1 MKFDLRF
8 PIGALFSFYG
18 VVLALYGFA
27 TNNSDVYQRSLGI
40 NINLAWGLVLLVF
53 GVAMLWLAWR
63 AGNRAPEGGEKTE
76 KDTNPKTP
84 PTVTMK

>member
-18 VVLALYGFA
+18 VTLVLYGFA

-40 NINLAWGLVLLVF
+40 NVNLAWGLVLLVF
-53 GVAMLWLAWR
+53 GIAMLWLAFR
-63 AGNRAPEGGEKTE
+63 ARRRAPEAGAPSEKN
-76 KDTNPKTP
+76 TNPKTP
-84 PTVTMK
+84 PTATLK

>member
-18 VVLALYGFA
+18 VVLALYGLV
-27 TNNSDVYQRSLGI
+27 TNNSEVYQRSLGN
-40 NINLAWGLVLLVF
+40 NINLAWGLVLLLF

-63 AGNRAPEGGEKTE
+63 AGHRAPEVGETPK
-76 KDTNPKTP
+76 KDGKPP
-84 PTVTMK
+84 PTVTIK

>member
-1 MKFDLRF
+1 MNFDLRF

-18 VVLALYGFA
+18 VVLALYGLA
-27 TNNSDVYQRSLGI
+27 TNNSDAYQRSLGI

-53 GVAMLWLAWR
+53 GVAMLWLALR
-63 AGNRAPEGGEKTE
+63 ARRRAPEGGEKTD
-76 KDTNPKTP
+76 KDTKTP